1 MRYGFTCLWACE
13 VNRAAMDYR
22 DLRREFGV
30 DLRLIGGIDLDA
42 LRRGRNAIREELTTR
57 LPPLLAQGGYVP
69 LADGRIREKVR
80 YADYCYYRRLLHELV
95 SSTAAS
101 DFSRLGPCAGI
112 GCALSWQA
120 GGRGIAYSHPGIAG

>member
-42 LRRGRNAIREELTTR
+42 LHRGRNAIREELTTR
-57 LPPLLAQGGYVP
+57 L
-69 LADGRIREKVR
+69 
-80 YADYCYYRRLLHELV
+80 LHELV

-101 DFSRLGPCAGI
+101 
-112 GCALSWQA
+112 
-120 GGRGIAYSHPGIAG
+120 